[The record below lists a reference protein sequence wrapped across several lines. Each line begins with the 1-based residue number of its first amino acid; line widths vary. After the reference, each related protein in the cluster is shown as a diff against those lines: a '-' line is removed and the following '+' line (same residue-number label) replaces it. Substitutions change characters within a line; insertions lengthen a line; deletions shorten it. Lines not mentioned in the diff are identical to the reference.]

1 MCLVNFDA
9 PHLTPIYI
17 VLFLYLA
24 CVHCLKHLL
33 SHDVQT
39 LHRWLTVCC
48 PKQTPV
54 MKKHTMRF
62 WLATNHPEI
71 WIAQAYLLSIVKW
84 SQGDDHSD
92 HIILHLESITLWL
105 SHFHFLIFTSH
116 SHFLFFTRL
125 SARFSHPGV
134 KRIPCP
140 RYYHWWWII
149 FRNHKTIYLPLQL
162 SLYTE
167 RAQIV

>member
-9 PHLTPIYI
+9 SHLTPIYI
-17 VLFLYLA
+17 VLLLYLA

-71 WIAQAYLLSIVKW
+71 WISQAYLLSIVKW
-84 SQGDDHSD
+84 SQGDDQSD

-105 SHFHFLIFTSH
+105 SHFQFLHHILIFY
-116 SHFLFFTRL
+116 FLLDFLPGFRTQASNVSCAPGIIIDDELFSEIIKPYICLCNYL
-125 SARFSHPGV
+125 STLRGH
-134 KRIPCP
+134 R
-140 RYYHWWWII
+140 
-149 FRNHKTIYLPLQL
+149 
-162 SLYTE
+162 
-167 RAQIV
+167 